1 MTIQGLAA
9 FLKAKCPKA
18 FERFDDMRMLMAR
31 FAGKTVVCDLA
42 GYMHKYAY
50 THQDARTGTTNWPQV
65 HESLLQMYTTFRDF
79 EVTLVFIFDGT
90 YAAQAKR
97 GEHISRGKQRA
108 VLKNKATQHN
118 RAVEADLA
126 AAAADAVA
134 AESAVKRRRVDD
146 GDVKPAEAEASSSV
160 SSSVSDGLTLDERIA
175 KMSDDLSANGYSIVP
190 PAAVKTSTFIKHP
203 VTINSAQYRD
213 AQRFFLKN
221 RVPFY
226 NAVGEGEH
234 LGALLVRST
243 MPQFSHIVA
252 LMSDDLDSIACGALL
267 TIRFW
272 RSGKQ
277 PLELIHLDRVLST
290 LRITYSQLV
299 DMCVLCG
306 SDFSSKLPGV
316 GPAAALKLVQIW
328 QSLDRIAVQPTLAL
342 QGFKHPTTH
351 ETAASA
357 WPQFDFKTARALLH
371 GGDFDARST
380 VATIDP
386 REWIKPTSAFALIEF
401 FLVEAREQYANVE

>member
-18 FERFDDMRMLMAR
+18 FERFDDTRLMMAR

-50 THQDARTGTTNWPQV
+50 IHQDARTGTTNWPQV
-65 HESLLQMYTTFRDF
+65 HESLLQMYTAFRDF

-97 GEHISRGKQRA
+97 GEHISRGKQRD
-108 VLKNKATQHN
+108 VLKHKVMQHN
-118 RAVEADLA
+118 SAVEADLA
-126 AAAADAVA
+126 DSEAAA
-134 AESAVKRRRVDD
+134 KRRRVDD
-146 GDVKPAEAEASSSV
+146 TDVKPSGA
-160 SSSVSDGLTLDERIA
+160 DGLTLDERIA
-175 KMSDDLSANGYSIVP
+175 KMSEDLSTNGYSLTPTEPAAAAAATAVP
-190 PAAVKTSTFIKHP
+190 PKTSTFVKHP
-203 VTINSAQYRD
+203 VTVGGAQYRD

-243 MPQFSHIVA
+243 MPQFSHIAA
-252 LMSDDLDSIACGALL
+252 LLSDDLDSVACGALI

-290 LRITYSQLV
+290 LRLTYSQLV

-328 QSLDRIAVQPTLAL
+328 QSLDRIAAQPTLAL
-342 QGFKHPTTH
+342 QGLRHPATH
-351 ETAASA
+351 ETASSA
-357 WPQFDFKTARALLH
+357 WPQFDFRTARALLH
-371 GGDFDARST
+371 GGDDTAAGST

-386 REWIKPTSAFALIEF
+386 RAWIKPTSAFALIET
-401 FLVEAREQYANVE
+401 LVTDRLLARR